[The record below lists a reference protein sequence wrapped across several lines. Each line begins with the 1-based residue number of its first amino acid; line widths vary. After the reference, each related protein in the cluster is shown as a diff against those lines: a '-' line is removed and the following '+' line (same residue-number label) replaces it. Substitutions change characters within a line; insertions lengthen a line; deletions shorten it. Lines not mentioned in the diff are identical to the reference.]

1 MGVLESQD
9 GLSDYLILISG
20 FFDSGDL
27 IGSYRPAE
35 RFMYRSER
43 CAHPLTHPLTATIS
57 IIKMP
62 VCQQ

>member
-9 GLSDYLILISG
+9 GLSDYLISG

-27 IGSYRPAE
+27 I
-35 RFMYRSER
+35 
-43 CAHPLTHPLTATIS
+43 ATIS

-62 VCQQ
+62 VCQ

>member
-9 GLSDYLILISG
+9 GLSDYLISG

-35 RFMYRSER
+35 RFMSD
-43 CAHPLTHPLTATIS
+43 ALTHSLT
-57 IIKMP
+57 P
-62 VCQQ
+62 